1 MRVLCE
7 VYIILSN
14 HRTGRDRLVKLAALD
29 ITTEVI
35 SMNNRLSDLPYTAET
50 VSRGHL
56 ATFAE
61 DNKLRSV
68 DLVTAIKV
76 SMQ

>member
-7 VYIILSN
+7 VYILLLN
-14 HRTGRDRLVKLAALD
+14 HRTGRDRFVKLASID

-35 SMNNRLSDLPYTAET
+35 SMNNRLSDLPHTAET
-50 VSRGHL
+50 VSRGTL

-61 DNKLRSV
+61 DHKLSSV
-68 DLVTAIKV
+68 DLVTTVKV

>member
-7 VYIILSN
+7 VYIILSK
-14 HRTGRDRLVKLAALD
+14 HRTGRGRLVKLAALD

-35 SMNNRLSDLPYTAET
+35 SMDNRLNELPHTAET

-61 DNKLRSV
+61 DHKLHSV